1 MTQTVCQSCH
11 KGVTTLR
18 IAPICLFCRGGR
30 MMDVI
35 VGLVVG
41 RLLRLCRSRRL
52 LLVTSP
58 ATFGHFNDGTIGV
71 SFGGRR
77 A

>member
-1 MTQTVCQSCH
+1 
-11 KGVTTLR
+11 
-18 IAPICLFCRGGR
+18 

-41 RLLRLCRSRRL
+41 RLFRLCRSRRL

-58 ATFGHFNDGTIGV
+58 AAFGHFNDGTIGV
-71 SFGGRR
+71 SFGS
-77 A
+77 